1 MRVSCRNPGADKWVQ
16 AVLSDPR
23 RAIRLPGVKAIAN
36 SLGDPACFRWTL
48 DRILRTLRENRVEMY
63 REDNNS
69 DPALLWRRLDSL
81 GARTGA
87 ASPGADASTRTI
99 ACGTRSSPAPVPMAA
114 AALWTPARAAAG
126 GTTWNPCAGAFRS
139 SDEDTGETL
148 EDDGETAA
156 AYGISLRFSRPRQAR
171 LLWIGPVPASS
182 CPSIRTASPCP
193 RRLNQ
198 R

>member
-48 DRILRTLRENRVEMY
+48 DRSLRTLRENRVEMY

-81 GARTGA
+81 E
-87 ASPGADASTRTI
+87 GADRSGITECGCVDAHDRLWDEII
-99 ACGTRSSPAPVPMAA
+99 ACTRSYSGCGFDSCAS
-114 AALWTPARAAAG
+114 G
-126 GTTWNPCAGAFRS
+126 GGGN
-139 SDEDTGETL
+139 DL
-148 EDDGETAA
+148 E
-156 AYGISLRFSRPRQAR
+156 SLRRGIP
-171 LLWIGPVPASS
+171 LL
-182 CPSIRTASPCP
+182 
-193 RRLNQ
+193 RRGQ